1 MKQISALFLLLSY
14 LLAECSGDVTPID
27 RKSVVKRHNITN
39 TAIDSLN
46 SLTLGNGKFAFT
58 TDITGLQTFPE
69 YYSNG
74 IPLGTMSEWGWYT
87 APNPQGYSLT
97 DVCKSY
103 TVNGRTVN
111 YVNQFREVEDTQ
123 KASASEWLRA
133 NPLRIHLGLIGLAI
147 QRSDGNELSVNDIT
161 NNTQTLDLWDG
172 ELTSSFKAEGVPVTV
187 TTVCH
192 PGKDMISAKIESDL
206 LTDNRLGIKFSFPVT
221 NPVGFGM
228 NLSMSDEKQCILSG
242 SDSTGYHIVRDLKTS
257 RYHIDIS
264 GSGGKISEQNPGV
277 FILIPDNKRTTF
289 EFSCRFSEAEEGES
303 PETFQ
308 ETAEL
313 SGRSWESFWSSGGA
327 IDFSGCT
334 DPRAYELERRVILS
348 RYLTQAQCRG
358 SYPPAETG
366 LTCNSWYGKFHL
378 EMHWWHSV
386 HFALWQHGEV
396 LEKQMDY
403 YFRILENARNTA
415 IMQGYDGVRW
425 PKMTDREGRESPS
438 TVGTY
443 LIWQQAHPLFFAE
456 LLYRNSADKE
466 TTLKKY
472 SDLVDLSADFMA
484 SYFYLNPDS
493 RKYQLGPVLIPAQ
506 ESLSK
511 ETTINPVFEL
521 VYWYWGIKTAAE
533 WKKRNG
539 EEVPGLWL
547 AILENYPSLPVKDGV
562 YLCSEDT
569 KDSFSNERYMKD
581 HPISSGISGMMP
593 YTELVENRIL
603 QNTLDTI
610 LKKWNWSSTW
620 GWDFPM
626 LAMSAAST
634 GRGEQAIDFLLMDA
648 PKNRYLLNG
657 HNYQDARLSLYLP
670 GNGGLLTAVARMCTE
685 NQFPSN
691 GRWKVRWEN
700 LNRYP
705 E

>member
-1 MKQISALFLLLSY
+1 MKQIPTLFILLSY
-14 LLAECSGDVTPID
+14 LLVECSGDVTPID
-27 RKSVVKRHNITN
+27 RKSVVTRHNITN
-39 TAIDSLN
+39 TAVDSLN

-58 TDITGLQTFPE
+58 ADITGLQTFPE
-69 YYSNG
+69 YYSDG
-74 IPLGTMSEWGWYT
+74 ISLGTISEWGWYT
-87 APNPQGYSLT
+87 APNPDGYSLT
-97 DVCKSY
+97 DVLKSY

-111 YVNQFREVEDTQ
+111 YVHQFRETEDRQ
-123 KASASEWLRA
+123 KAAASEWLRA

-147 QRSDGNELSVNDIT
+147 QKSDGNELVVSDIT
-161 NNTQTLDLWDG
+161 DNTQTLDLWNG
-172 ELTSSFKAEGVPVTV
+172 ELRSSFKAEGVPVTV

-192 PGKDMISAKIESDL
+192 PEKDMISARIESDL
-206 LTDNRLGIKFSFPVT
+206 LTDSRLGIKFSFPVT

-228 NLSMSDEKQCILSG
+228 SLSMSDENQCTLSG

-257 RYHIDIS
+257 RYHIYILC
-264 GSGGKISEQNPGV
+264 SGGKISEEKPGI
-277 FILIPDNKRTTF
+277 FILIPDNKKTSF
-289 EFSCRFSEAEEGES
+289 EFSCCFSESEEGGS
-303 PETFQ
+303 PGSFQ
-308 ETAEL
+308 EAAEL
-313 SGRSWESFWSSGGA
+313 SGRSWENFWNSGGA

-366 LTCNSWYGKFHL
+366 LTFNSWYGKFHI
-378 EMHWWHSV
+378 EMHWWHAV

-403 YFRILENARNTA
+403 YFRILENARETA

-443 LIWQQAHPLFFAE
+443 LIWQQAHPIFFAE
-456 LLYRNSADKE
+456 LLYRNSGDKE
-466 TTLKKY
+466 ATLRKY

-484 SYFYLNPDS
+484 SYFYLNPES
-493 RKYQLGPVLIPAQ
+493 RKYQMGPVLIPAQ
-506 ESLSK
+506 ESLSA

-521 VYWYWGIKTAAE
+521 VYWCWGIKTAAE

-539 EEVPGLWL
+539 EEVPGLWT

-569 KDSFSNERYMKD
+569 EDSFSNERYMKG
-581 HPISSGISGMMP
+581 HPISSGISGMIP
-593 YTELVENRIL
+593 YTRLVENRIL

-610 LKKWNWSSTW
+610 RKKWNWSSTW

-657 HNYQDARLSLYLP
+657 HNYQDARLSVYLP
-670 GNGGLLTAVARMCTE
+670 GNGGVLTTVARMCTE

-691 GRWKVRWEN
+691 GMWKVRWEN
-700 LNRYP
+700 LNQYP